1 MRAVTLTA
9 PDGQAS
15 DHQPVN
21 TATSLLPTLAGPESW
36 PIERLWDAGPM
47 TAALPIRGGTLP
59 ADLQARFDAPL
70 EIPLRRDR
78 PTVIVNFVSTL
89 DGVVALDRVGAS
101 GGREI
106 SGGFEPDRFVMGLL
120 RASADA
126 VLVGAG
132 TVRASGTRAWTPSR
146 VHRPS
151 ADAYAGWRR
160 DIGLATSTPATVV
173 VTASGDLR
181 PADFDMTDPELSVI
195 LVSTTAGA
203 RRMRA
208 LPCPERVEIVDLG
221 DRKTVPVDSVLG
233 FLRDRG
239 FDVVLSEGGPTLF
252 GELLAAIAV
261 DDLFLTVAPQVA
273 GRSEQTQRLS
283 LVERTAFSPS
293 VAPWARLRSVMR
305 SDDYLF
311 LRYDLSARNREGV
324 S

>member
-1 MRAVTLTA
+1 MHSTHPGGDGAHTA
-9 PDGQAS
+9 G
-15 DHQPVN
+15 
-21 TATSLLPTLAGPESW
+21 SLPPRLAGPQSW
-36 PIERLWDAGPM
+36 PIERLWDAGPGSS
-47 TAALPIRGGTLP
+47 ALPIRGGTLP
-59 ADLQARFDAPL
+59 AQLRARFDAPF
-70 EIPLRRDR
+70 EIQLRRDR
-78 PTVIVNFVSTL
+78 PTLIVNFVSTL

-151 ADAYAGWRR
+151 SAAYASWRR
-160 DIGLATSTPATVV
+160 DMGLATSTPATVV

-181 PADFDMTDPELSVI
+181 PADFDMTDPDLSVI
-195 LVSTTAGA
+195 LVSTTEGA

-208 LPCPERVEIVDLG
+208 LPRPDRVEIVELG
-221 DRKTVPVDSVLG
+221 DGKTVPVDSVLG
-233 FLRDRG
+233 LLRDRG
-239 FDVVLSEGGPTLF
+239 FRVVLSEGGPTLF
-252 GELLAAIAV
+252 GELLAANAV
-261 DDLFLTVAPQVA
+261 DDLFLTVAPQVV

-283 LVERTAFSPS
+283 LAETTAFSAAA
-293 VAPWARLRSVMR
+293 APWARLRSVMR

-311 LRYDLSARNREGV
+311 LRYDLSGRNGEGV